1 MLNDPVFCNSVGVLV
16 GVTVFVVIVMIFYL
30 LKVSHAVHSLRQIR
44 HPYYQYH
51 THTKY
56 DELINKVGFKSS
68 RLVESTHH
76 KKIAVIYFITAIYIA
91 LSGRGLSSIIR
102 IEIMGGRV
110 LGDGHV

>member
-1 MLNDPVFCNSVGVLV
+1 M
-16 GVTVFVVIVMIFYL
+16 YL
-30 LKVSHAVHSLRQIR
+30 LRVILYSYPFGGRPPH
-44 HPYYQYH
+44 QYH
-51 THTKY
+51 TLVVSY
-56 DELINKVGFKSS
+56 EIQSINTHKS